1 MFIMSTFAVCNPV
14 SVGRLGTGGE
24 HCAVQIWS
32 PSSVEIWTLG
42 HWPLVGHLTA
52 QWFTTQMLSTQQTP
66 PAPGH
71 SVTTQGC
78 AESRVNTTCN
88 PQEWM
93 FCWQVFAHHHSPST
107 ICSVIF
113 YTHFPSFSS
122 QINTLSMDIAG
133 ISITVK
139 LYRIRAQ
146 LTMRLHHVCTAHG
159 KGKDFV

>member
-1 MFIMSTFAVCNPV
+1 MSVTPWVWADY
-14 SVGRLGTGGE
+14 GLEERT
-24 HCAVQIWS
+24 VQIWS
-32 PSSVEIWTLG
+32 PSSVEIWALG

-71 SVTTQGC
+71 SVTTHNC

-88 PQEWM
+88 LRSGCSAGRSLPITIHHPQ
-93 FCWQVFAHHHSPST
+93 FALSFST
-107 ICSVIF
+107 LIGCV
-113 YTHFPSFSS
+113 SS
-122 QINTLSMDIAG
+122 QINGNTLSMDIAG